1 MSEDDVKNYYEQLQ
15 YERDRRDIMRGRCH
29 AAVITSRMD
38 TVLTVLEKLNI
49 KIEGVNY
56 HEQS

>member
-1 MSEDDVKNYYEQLQ
+1 MSEADVKTYYEQLK

-29 AAVITSRMD
+29 ATVITSRMD

-49 KIEGVNY
+49 KIEGVNDY
-56 HEQS
+56 GES